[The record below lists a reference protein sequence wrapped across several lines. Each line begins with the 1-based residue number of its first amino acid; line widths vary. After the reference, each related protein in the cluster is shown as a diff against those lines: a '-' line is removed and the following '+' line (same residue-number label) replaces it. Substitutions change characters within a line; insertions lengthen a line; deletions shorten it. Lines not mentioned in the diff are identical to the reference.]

1 MLFMLSVARVLSLM
15 LLATATAGLPCRAA
29 ESPAVPGPGAAMP
42 AVPAFA
48 QDSAAGAAAALNCYL
63 SGLLL
68 EERGVEAEALE
79 EYLKALRLDP
89 GRPGIE
95 LRVSEVAARL
105 GDSQRS
111 LEYAGRVLEHDPGNA
126 RAFWLQGSAL
136 FNLGRPAES
145 LEALQAAVAADSQQ
159 ADYWRTLARVAELLD
174 QVELV
179 AKGWRRAVE
188 LEDGDGEAWFQLA
201 AVEVRRGHFE
211 VADSLLAEAMA
222 LNPVRPGALFL
233 AGWIQDGLGHPDEAM
248 GLYRQHLEIHPGD
261 QATRRRLVNLLVAA
275 GRHAEAYKEVGIV
288 RRAQPGD
295 LDAIGVEADLALRL
309 GHVTRAGELLDQLI
323 EGAPADPARVAQAA
337 GILVQR
343 GRGRDAVV
351 RAEDWARS
359 HALDYRGP
367 MLVAQIRAA
376 TDDTVGAEAAAR
388 RAVELAPDSLTPRFV
403 LGGLLQAH
411 GRLAAAESLW
421 ADLVHRGRAPARAGL
436 QLAFCRER
444 LGDVEGAVSA
454 VREVLAREPDN
465 SSALN
470 TLGYIFADHDRD
482 LAEAEVLVGRALAQE
497 PDNGAYLDSRG
508 WVYYRLGRL
517 AEARRD
523 LERAVELTN
532 GDPVVMEHL
541 GDIYKDLN
549 LIDLAREQYA
559 RSLRHDQGNAR
570 IRAKL
575 SELR

>member
-1 MLFMLSVARVLSLM
+1 MLSVARALSLM
-15 LLATATAGLPCRAA
+15 FLAAATAGLPARAA
-29 ESPAVPGPGAAMP
+29 ESPAVPGPGAAVPGAVAP
-42 AVPAFA
+42 AP
-48 QDSAAGAAAALNCYL
+48 DSATGTAAALNCYL

-68 EERGVEAEALE
+68 EERGVEVEALE

-89 GRPGIE
+89 GRSGIE

-105 GDSQRS
+105 GESQRS

-126 RAFWLQGSAL
+126 RASWLQGSAL
-136 FNLGRPAES
+136 FNLGRRVES
-145 LEALQAAVAADSQQ
+145 LKSLQAAVAADSQQ

-179 AKGWRRAVE
+179 ATGWRRVVE
-188 LEDGDGEAWFQLA
+188 LDEGDGEAWFQLA

-211 VADSLLAEAMA
+211 AADSLLAEAMA

-233 AGWIQDGLGHPDEAM
+233 AGWIQDGLGHSAEALD
-248 GLYRQHLEIHPGD
+248 LYRQHLEIHPGD
-261 QATRRRLVNLLVAA
+261 QSTRRRLVDLLVTA
-275 GRHAEAYKEVGIV
+275 GRYAEAYKEVGIV
-288 RRAQPGD
+288 RRAQPDD
-295 LDAIGVEADLALRL
+295 LDAFGVEADLALRL
-309 GHVTRAGELLDQLI
+309 GYVTRADELLDQLI
-323 EGAPADPARVAQAA
+323 RTAPADPARVAQAA

-343 GRGRDAVV
+343 GREREAVV

-388 RAVELAPDSLTPRFV
+388 RAVELAPDSLTPHFV
-403 LGGLLQAH
+403 LGGLLQAQ
-411 GRLAAAESLW
+411 GRFVAAESLW
-421 ADLVHRGRAPARAGL
+421 ADLVHRGRAPGRAGL
-436 QLAFCRER
+436 QLAFCREGQ
-444 LGDVEGAVSA
+444 GDLEGAVSA

-470 TLGYIFADHDRD
+470 TLGYLFADHDRD

-523 LERAVELTN
+523 LERAVELTD
-532 GDPVVMEHL
+532 GDPVVSEHL
-541 GDIYKDLN
+541 GDVYKDLN
-549 LIDLAREQYA
+549 LIDLAREQYM
-559 RSLRHDQGNAR
+559 RSLRQGQGSAR
-570 IRAKL
+570 VRAKL

>member
-1 MLFMLSVARVLSLM
+1 MASVARVLSLSLS
-15 LLATATAGLPCRAA
+15 LLTAATAGPPSRAA
-29 ESPAVPGPGAAMP
+29 ESPAVSGPGTALPAAAAP
-42 AVPAFA
+42 AGDPAP
-48 QDSAAGAAAALNCYL
+48 GAAAALDCYL

-79 EYLKALRLDP
+79 EYLKALSLDP
-89 GRPGIE
+89 GRTGIE

-126 RAFWLQGSAL
+126 RASWLQGSAL
-136 FNLGRPAES
+136 FNLGRPVES
-145 LEALQAAVAADSQQ
+145 LKSLQAAVAADSQQ
-159 ADYWRTLARVAELLD
+159 VDYWRTLARVAELLD
-174 QVELV
+174 QVELM
-179 AKGWRRAVE
+179 ATGWRHAVE
-188 LEDGDGEAWFQLA
+188 LDDADGEAWFQLA

-211 VADSLLAEAMA
+211 VADSLLAEAVA
-222 LNPVRPGALFL
+222 LNPVRPGAVFL
-233 AGWIQDGLGHPDEAM
+233 AGWIQDGLGHPAEAM
-248 GLYRQHLEIHPGD
+248 GLYRQHLAIHPGD
-261 QATRRRLVNLLVAA
+261 QATRRRLVNLLAAA

-288 RRAQPGD
+288 RRAQPDD
-295 LDAIGVEADLALRL
+295 LDAVGVEADLALRL
-309 GHVTRAGELLDQLI
+309 GHVARAGELLDQLI
-323 EGAPADPARVAQAA
+323 ASAPDDPARVAQTT

-343 GRGRDAVV
+343 GREREAVV

-359 HALDYRGP
+359 HAADYRGS
-367 MLVAQIRAA
+367 MLVAQIRAV
-376 TDDTVGAEAAAR
+376 TGDTAGAEAAAR
-388 RAVELAPDSLTPRFV
+388 RAVEMVPDSLAPRFV
-403 LGGLLQAH
+403 LGGLLQEH
-411 GRLAAAESLW
+411 SRFAAAESVW

-436 QLAFCRER
+436 QLAYCRER
-444 LGDVEGAVSA
+444 LGDVDGAVSA

-470 TLGYIFADHDRD
+470 TLGYLFADHNRD
-482 LAEAEVLVGRALAQE
+482 LAEAEDLVSRALAQE

-523 LERAVELTN
+523 LERALDLTN
-532 GDPVVMEHL
+532 GDPVVSEHL
-541 GDIYKDLN
+541 GDVYKDLN

-559 RSLRHDQGNAR
+559 RSLRQDQGNAR
-570 IRAKL
+570 VRAKL

>member
-1 MLFMLSVARVLSLM
+1 MVSVARVLSLM
-15 LLATATAGLPCRAA
+15 LLAVATAGLPCGAA
-29 ESPAVPGPGAAMP
+29 ESPAVPGPGVGVPGVVASAPDP
-42 AVPAFA
+42 AT
-48 QDSAAGAAAALNCYL
+48 SAEALNCYL

-68 EERGVEAEALE
+68 EERGVEVEALE

-95 LRVSEVAARL
+95 LRVSEVASRL
-105 GDSQRS
+105 GDAQRS
-111 LEYAGRVLEHDPGNA
+111 LEYAGLVLEHDPGNA
-126 RAFWLQGSAL
+126 RAAWLQGSAL
-136 FNLGRPAES
+136 FNLGRPVES
-145 LEALQAAVAADSQQ
+145 LKSLQSAVAADSQQ

-174 QVELV
+174 QAELV
-179 AKGWRRAVE
+179 ATGWRHAVE
-188 LEDGDGEAWFQLA
+188 LDEGDGEAWFQLA

-248 GLYRQHLEIHPGD
+248 QLFRRHLEMHPGD

-275 GRHAEAYKEVGIV
+275 GRNAEAYKEVGIV
-288 RRAQPGD
+288 RRAEPDD

-309 GHVTRAGELLDQLI
+309 GHVARAGELLDQLI
-323 EGAPADPARVAQAA
+323 GAAPADPARVAQAA
-337 GILVQR
+337 GILVER
-343 GRGRDAVV
+343 GREPEAVA

-359 HALDYRGP
+359 HAADYRGP

-376 TDDTVGAEAAAR
+376 ADDTVGAEAAAR
-388 RAVELAPDSLTPRFV
+388 QAVALAPDSLTPRFV

-411 GRLAAAESLW
+411 GRFAAAESVW
-421 ADLVHRGRAPARAGL
+421 ADLVHRGHAPARAGL
-436 QLAFCRER
+436 QLAYCRER
-444 LGDVEGAVSA
+444 LGDVEGAVNA
-454 VREVLAREPDN
+454 VREVLAREPGN

-470 TLGYIFADHDRD
+470 TLGYLFADHDRD
-482 LAEAEVLVGRALAQE
+482 LAEAEDLVGRALAQE

-517 AEARRD
+517 VEARRD

-532 GDPVVMEHL
+532 GDPVVSEHL
-541 GDIYKDLN
+541 GDVYKGLN

-559 RSLRHDQGNAR
+559 RSLRQDQGNAR
-570 IRAKL
+570 VRAKL